1 MPLPKLLQSVAK
13 RYYRLRRDPII
24 AHRFGGRF
32 LLDPRNWIDNRILAG
47 APYEIDQLRQATEL
61 ITSQK
66 LDGFID
72 VGANIGIY
80 SVLLGRLPQIE
91 QVLAFEP
98 MRRNYAQLHANLYL
112 NHIEAKVEPHRRA
125 LGASPGEAT
134 LHIDPRST
142 GLARLALEG
151 AERDPRVFTRNETVE
166 VIRFDDHHPFT
177 GRRLF
182 LKIDVEGHA
191 AGVLQG
197 MRQLFARNYVVT
209 QVELTQVEKAP
220 VTDFFRELGY
230 RTGPRLSLD
239 QIFLPA

>member
-24 AHRFGGRF
+24 AHRLGARF
-32 LLDPRNWIDNRILAG
+32 LLDPRNWIDNRILSS
-47 APYEIDQLRQATEL
+47 APYEVDQLRHATEL

-72 VGANIGIY
+72 VGANIGLY
-80 SVLLGRLPQIE
+80 SVLLGRLPEIK
-91 QVLAFEP
+91 QVIAFEP
-98 MRRNYAQLHANLYL
+98 MRRNYAQLQANLYL
-112 NHIEAKVEPHRRA
+112 NQLEDKVEPFRRA
-125 LGASPGEAT
+125 LGATPGEAT

-151 AERDPRVFTRNETVE
+151 AERDPRVFTHKETVA
-166 VIRFDDHHPFT
+166 VIRFDEHHPLT

-182 LKIDVEGHA
+182 LKIDAEGHA

-220 VTDFFRELGY
+220 VGDFFRELGH
-230 RTGPRLSLD
+230 RTGPCLGLD